1 MIYDHLKGRGADGE
15 RGASWFWSLLQLW
28 IIFPLIHL
36 APLDKG
42 RVREFVCAQACLWCT
57 WRELRGRS
65 WQTNGSV
72 LTKLEDG
79 KFGLCCTGWNASV
92 RTGKNHILI
101 TLYFISVFFF
111 NPSLQTSSSPSTSPL
126 NTELPPHLPFSVLE
140 SDCLFSQIV
149 VHSLLALSVS
159 FLNPSHP
166 RSLIWPLCHL
176 LYLICSLSLKPRFLL
191 SVMSLTLFCCSLKK
205 TKTNP
210 NNPPKT
216 KIIHIFR
223 FFDIWY
229 CMIVVQERYVMR
241 SGEDRCAHLETYVC
255 GYTTV
260 VCTLKCCRPARD
272 VINVLL
278 ASSLLHTQPVITS
291 FTHYPKFVSVWAAAD
306 YLGCL
311 CLKFSF
317 HTCLLAFFSPFFLIS
332 GHRHKVVSTRSLTVV
347 APPTKIPFCQATL
360 A

>member
-1 MIYDHLKGRGADGE
+1 MAGVAGQVVTDQWECPHEAPRWKV
-15 RGASWFWSLLQLW
+15 WPLL
-28 IIFPLIHL
+28 H
-36 APLDKG
+36 
-42 RVREFVCAQACLWCT
+42 R
-57 WRELRGRS
+57 
-65 WQTNGSV
+65 
-72 LTKLEDG
+72 LE
-79 KFGLCCTGWNASV
+79 CISPN
-92 RTGKNHILI
+92 RKNHILI
-101 TLYFISVFFF
+101 TFYFISVFFF
-111 NPSLQTSSSPSTSPL
+111 NPPLLCSSLKTSSSPSTSPL
-126 NTELPPHLPFSVLE
+126 NTELPLHLPFSVLE

-205 TKTNP
+205 KK

-260 VCTLKCCRPARD
+260 VYPEVLQTCERCDKCPPCF
-272 VINVLL
+272 L
-278 ASSLLHTQPVITS
+278 SSSHTACDKLFHPLSKVCVCVSSSRLSWQSLSKVQFSYLSSGFFPLS
-291 FTHYPKFVSVWAAAD
+291 FWSQDTD
-306 YLGCL
+306 
-311 CLKFSF
+311 
-317 HTCLLAFFSPFFLIS
+317 
-332 GHRHKVVSTRSLTVV
+332 RHKVVSTRSLTVV
-347 APPTKIPFCQATL
+347 APPAKVPFCQAAL